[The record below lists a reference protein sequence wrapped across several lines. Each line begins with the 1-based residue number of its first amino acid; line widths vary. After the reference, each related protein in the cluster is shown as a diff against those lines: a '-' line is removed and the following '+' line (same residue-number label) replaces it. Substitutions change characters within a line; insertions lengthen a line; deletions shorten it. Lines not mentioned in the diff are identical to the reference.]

1 MDDAARLR
9 RQAGG
14 FENREARTATRY
26 PAAFREEAV
35 AVARERQSAGA
46 SIARIARDL
55 GLRSRTLALWLRR
68 APKRRVRR
76 VTLAREV
83 TMTPK
88 PPAALAVRVGSVEIG
103 GLDLSGV
110 VALVRALGS

>member
-9 RQAGG
+9 RQAGS
-14 FENREARTATRY
+14 FENRKARTATRY
-26 PAAFREEAV
+26 PTAFRQEAV
-35 AVARERQSAGA
+35 AIARERRSAGA
-46 SIARIARDL
+46 PIARIAREL

-76 VTLAREV
+76 VTLAQEA

-88 PPAALAVRVGSVEIG
+88 PSAALTVRVGSVEIA
-103 GLDLSGV
+103 GLELSGV